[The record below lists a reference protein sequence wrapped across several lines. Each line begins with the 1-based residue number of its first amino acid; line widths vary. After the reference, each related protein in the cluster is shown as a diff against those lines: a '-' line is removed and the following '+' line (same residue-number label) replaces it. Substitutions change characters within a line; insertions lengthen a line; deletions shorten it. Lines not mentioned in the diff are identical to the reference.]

1 MEEAPSSTT
10 AKLESQQDQIAD
22 LFSKCSQLAAQ
33 EEKEMGKIM
42 STMLPVLEYL
52 GEPVVLRPESL
63 GEGLSD
69 LKSVILQTNAVVMTT
84 DVDGKV
90 SSKPLAEFRT
100 EDCLAILRESFPE
113 LLRLASEK
121 RQTAMVGPAL
131 WLRIA
136 PGGAHLT
143 QGVRS
148 HYLAVSNT
156 GGPLSDLAVSTLLPG
171 GRTKTYHPGGVHRS
185 EERRVGKECRSRWSP
200 YH

>member
-100 EDCLAILRESFPE
+100 EECLAILRDSFPE

-121 RQTAMVGPAL
+121 RQAAQVVGPAL
-131 WLRIA
+131 SLKIA
-136 PGGAHLT
+136 PGGARLALGTRGYHL
-143 QGVRS
+143 V
-148 HYLAVSNT
+148 VSNS
-156 GGPLSDLAVSTLLPG
+156 GGPCTDIVISSLLPG
-171 GRTKTYHPGGVHRS
+171 G
-185 EERRVGKECRSRWSP
+185 
-200 YH
+200 